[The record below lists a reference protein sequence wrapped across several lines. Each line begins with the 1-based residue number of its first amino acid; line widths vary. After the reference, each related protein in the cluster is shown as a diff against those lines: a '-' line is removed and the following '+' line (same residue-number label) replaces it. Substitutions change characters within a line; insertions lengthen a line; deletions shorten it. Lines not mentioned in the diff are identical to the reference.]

1 MKPRSAVCLDRLN
14 ELVDLVET
22 GEVMPCLER
31 GWAGGQAV
39 TAWQLD
45 RPGDI
50 AEGNKPVSFNAP

>member
-1 MKPRSAVCLDRLN
+1 
-14 ELVDLVET
+14 
-22 GEVMPCLER
+22 MPCLER

-50 AEGNKPVSFNAP
+50 AEGNKPVSFTLHRLCPYGFQFSLTS